1 MSGQDVDSHGDA
13 DTTGRPPVPLL
24 EAGGERSTLALLKQ
38 IQAGGVDPQCIGL
51 ADRRQIVSYL
61 MGDGYATAEI
71 AQILK
76 VSDRSI
82 ERDKKAIRESNAIGR
97 DPRLVEQMVGRLVS
111 EAELAIQR
119 IRKAARDKQAPP
131 PVRIDAE
138 QRCYQIVS
146 DLVQSLQRLGYL
158 PTATQKV
165 EADLTH
171 HVGDVP
177 GLEEMQAE
185 VQRLKQLT
193 QDPGGSVPAEL
204 VELEN
209 QLTRAGLAAKVEQ
222 LAADAQVVAEPP
234 GDDDGSSE
242 QV

>member
-82 ERDKKAIRESNAIGR
+82 DRDKKHSRASGKNQKTGIG
-97 DPRLVEQMVGRLVS
+97 PSLVMVLFRAL
-111 EAELAIQR
+111 R
-119 IRKAARDKQAPP
+119 RRK
-131 PVRIDAE
+131 I
-138 QRCYQIVS
+138 
-146 DLVQSLQRLGYL
+146 LHL
-158 PTATQKV
+158 P
-165 EADLTH
+165 
-171 HVGDVP
+171 
-177 GLEEMQAE
+177 
-185 VQRLKQLT
+185 
-193 QDPGGSVPAEL
+193 
-204 VELEN
+204 
-209 QLTRAGLAAKVEQ
+209 
-222 LAADAQVVAEPP
+222 
-234 GDDDGSSE
+234 
-242 QV
+242 